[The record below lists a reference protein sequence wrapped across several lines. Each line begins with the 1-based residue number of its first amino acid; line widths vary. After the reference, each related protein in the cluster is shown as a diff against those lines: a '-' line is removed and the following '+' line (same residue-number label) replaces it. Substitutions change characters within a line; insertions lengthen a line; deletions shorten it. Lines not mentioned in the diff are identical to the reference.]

1 MKAAIG
7 LVVALALTLS
17 AVPVIAGDTFRAL
30 STLSAA
36 EQASLTPLPDD
47 QLAAVEGERNINI
60 AVQVVTVTQVNVCAV
75 CKDVVQVNTAT
86 VAQGASFR

>member
-17 AVPVIAGDTFRAL
+17 AVPVIAGDTFHAL

-36 EQASLTPLPDD
+36 ERASLTPLPDD
-47 QLAAVEGERNINI
+47 RLAAVEGGLNINI
-60 AVQVVTVTQVNVCAV
+60 AVQVAIVTQVNVCAV
-75 CKDVVQVNTAT
+75 CKNVAQVNAAA
-86 VAQGASFR
+86 VVQGASFR